1 MNCKKLIVGSCIFV
15 IAAILLIFEG
25 FDEYGRRTDQRLA
38 ATPSAKGS
46 RLFSFANV
54 NGSQRSAQSSRP
66 VATGEKSAPQ
76 LPGNL
81 LETTNNLRD
90 LYESF
95 KDSDNAVGRNIAYR
109 AWTACFPTYI
119 GPEGRPVTVDSLL
132 QGLPVYA
139 ENNELRHAAYRSLHQ
154 RCGGFASMS
163 REEALRT
170 TRQQQDSWSK
180 GDSLAPG
187 ELATKYLRDGDVDRA
202 LMVARDVIASKDAYA
217 ASSLHD
223 FINQFFVRQVDA
235 QAEPSR
241 ERPDLR
247 SLAFSIAACQIGLE
261 CGAESLT
268 AIQLCA
274 NTGQCEGSVV
284 DRYLQTLPD
293 QADRDAALMES
304 IRVAEAIQS
313 GNLRALGL

>member
-1 MNCKKLIVGSCIFV
+1 MNAKKLIIGSCIFI
-15 IAAILLIFEG
+15 IAVALLIFG
-25 FDEYGRRTDQRLA
+25 GVAGYGRHADERLA
-38 ATPSAKGS
+38 VPPSAKGS
-46 RLFSFANV
+46 KVFSFAER
-54 NGSQRSAQSSRP
+54 SPQSAQGPRP
-66 VATGEKSAPQ
+66 VSAGEKSAQ

-95 KDSDNAVGRNIAYR
+95 KDSDNAIGRNIAYR

-139 ENNELRHAAYRSLHQ
+139 ENNEVRRAAYRSVYQ
-154 RCGGFASMS
+154 RCSGFAAMS

-170 TRQQQDSWSK
+170 TRQQQETWNK
-180 GDSLAPG
+180 GDSLSPG
-187 ELATKYLRDGDVDRA
+187 ELATKYLREGDAERA
-202 LMVARDVIASKDAYA
+202 LLVARDVIASKDAYA

-274 NTGQCEGSVV
+274 NTGQCEGDVV
-284 DRYLQTLPD
+284 ARYLQTLPN
-293 QADRDAALMES
+293 QADRDAAMMES
-304 IRVAEAIQS
+304 KRVAEAIQS
-313 GNLRALGL
+313 GNMRALGL